1 MRSAKTLYWIL
12 NCIIFLLLVGVGL
25 GIFFFATILFGVE
38 QDIIYT
44 EEVATNFKTETKYY
58 FFTILKLGVYVA
70 FILALLKWRKV
81 TKLLLNNDFYNEELV
96 QSLFYAGRVM
106 VIATVSSWC
115 IDWIGNLF
123 FRFKFIVGLTEKS
136 LVYLLIIA
144 VGLFLMLMSTILRD
158 SKAIKEEND
167 LTV

>member
-1 MRSAKTLYWIL
+1 MNSAKTLYSIL
-12 NCIIFLLLVGVGL
+12 NIIIFLLLIGVGL
-25 GIFFFATILFGVE
+25 GIFFFTSILFGVE
-38 QDIIYT
+38 QEIISL
-44 EEVATNFKTETKYY
+44 EEDVANFKTETKFY
-58 FFTILKLGVYVA
+58 FFTILRLAVYVV
-70 FILALLKWRKV
+70 FIVALMKWRKV
-81 TKLLLNNDFYNEELV
+81 TKLLLKDDFYNQELI

-144 VGLFLMLMSTILRD
+144 VGLFLMLMSIILRD
-158 SKAIKEEND
+158 TKAIKEEND
-167 LTV
+167 LTI